1 MLPPNLL
8 KVNSWK
14 LLILIKRQISLK
26 NWKKKIVYLL
36 KAMKCY
42 LRYKKNLFTY
52 LHWHKG
58 QIGSKWGE
66 QTISSIFKM
75 NVPIFLHDTIPVE
88 DIKSCI

>member
-26 NWKKKIVYLL
+26 NWKKISLFAQSYEMLLEVQKIF
-36 KAMKCY
+36 
-42 LRYKKNLFTY
+42 FTY

>member
-1 MLPPNLL
+1 MLPTTFL
-8 KVNSWK
+8 KVKSWK
-14 LLILIKRQISLK
+14 LLILIEMQISLK
-26 NWKKKIVYLL
+26 NWKKISLFAQSYEMLL
-36 KAMKCY
+36 EVQ
-42 LRYKKNLFTY
+42 KNLFTY

-75 NVPIFLHDTIPVE
+75 NIPIFLHDTIPVE